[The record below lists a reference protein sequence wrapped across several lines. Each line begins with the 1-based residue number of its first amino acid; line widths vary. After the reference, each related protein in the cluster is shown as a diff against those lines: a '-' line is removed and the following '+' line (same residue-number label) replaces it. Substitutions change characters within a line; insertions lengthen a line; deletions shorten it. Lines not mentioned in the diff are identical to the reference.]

1 LAWVIG
7 ETDGRV
13 LGVVDREVRDTGFDC
28 PIAAD
33 RSERSDSPETPA
45 QGHRESDNPGMRD
58 SGLQVNRWRRFGKD
72 RLYISRGDEVKVGW
86 WDLIAD
92 EGYPE
97 TPADAAALAEA
108 VADWKAG
115 SQTDASLGGG
125 DTAQPRKAALRA
137 AKIDPA
143 CSTRDAGVAQAAEVV
158 PAQSPVGPPVAV
170 SPEPTEQAIRPWL
183 DLSSNAPGAEARE
196 QALAAREA
204 APVKSLLARALG
216 IHTDERAWRIGA
228 DGEERVAARLAKLAK
243 KDPRWRSLH
252 AIPVGNRG
260 SDIDHLVIGPGGVFT
275 LNTKHHPGAKI
286 WVGGD
291 TFMVDGHKQPY
302 IRNSRHEAARAAKLL
317 TSACGFPVH
326 VEGVIVTVNAD
337 DIVMKKAPA
346 GVHVVPRM
354 QIARWL
360 ARHGPIYAEPVL
372 EAIFD
377 AARRSTTWQP

>member
-1 LAWVIG
+1 MGDA
-7 ETDGRV
+7 
-13 LGVVDREVRDTGFDC
+13 GV
-28 PIAAD
+28 
-33 RSERSDSPETPA
+33 
-45 QGHRESDNPGMRD
+45 
-58 SGLQVNRWRRFGKD
+58 QVNRWRRFGKD
-72 RLYISRGDEVKVGW
+72 RLYVSHNDEVKIGW
-86 WDLIAD
+86 WDLTTD

-115 SQTDASLGGG
+115 RQTDASLGGA
-125 DTAQPRKAALRA
+125 DTTQPREAAVRA
-137 AKIDPA
+137 AKINPPR
-143 CSTRDAGVAQAAEVV
+143 STRDTVVAHVVESVPVQA
-158 PAQSPVGPPVAV
+158 PVGPTVAV
-170 SPEPTEQAIRPWL
+170 SPDREERAMRPWL
-183 DLSSNAPGAEARE
+183 DLSTNAPGAEARE

-204 APVKSLLARALG
+204 APVKSLLARVLG
-216 IHTDERAWRIGA
+216 VHTDERAWRIGA
-228 DGEERVAARLAKLAK
+228 DGEERVAARLAKLAN

-302 IRNSRHEAARAAKLL
+302 IRNSRHEASRAAKLL
-317 TSACGFPVH
+317 TAACGFPVH

-337 DIVMKKAPA
+337 DIVVKKAPA

-360 ARHGPIYAEPVL
+360 GRNGPIYAESVL

-377 AARRSTTWQP
+377 VARRSTTWQP